1 MACTCISIEA
11 LMKNWLLMGIMLAAG
26 CASAGGEADDP
37 VGRVRFVDV
46 QGQPAGEAWLFAEN
60 GGIRVTVE
68 LPGLPAGDHGLHFHA
83 VGVCTPPN
91 FESAGGHFN
100 PTSRQHGRLNP
111 NGPHLGDLPN
121 VEGGRT
127 HVSVTTAGLQINGPN
142 GLLDDDGA
150 ALVVH
155 QSSDDLR
162 TDPSG
167 NSGARIR
174 CGVVERP

>member
-1 MACTCISIEA
+1 
-11 LMKNWLLMGIMLAAG
+11 MKKLLWAGVVVLAG
-26 CASAGGEADDP
+26 CASAGGDDNL
-37 VGRVRFVDV
+37 VARVRFIDT
-46 QGQPAGEAWLFAEN
+46 QGHPAGEAWLFAEN
-60 GGIRVTVE
+60 GNMRITAE
-68 LPGLPAGDHGLHFHA
+68 LPGLPDGDHGFHFHA
-83 VGVCTPPN
+83 VGTCTPPV

-100 PTSRQHGRLNP
+100 PTNRQHGRLNP

-121 VEGGRT
+121 VERGRT
-127 HVSVTTAGLQINGPN
+127 RVSVIAAGVQIDGAN
-142 GLLDDDGA
+142 GLLDENGA

-155 QSSDDLR
+155 QSADDLR